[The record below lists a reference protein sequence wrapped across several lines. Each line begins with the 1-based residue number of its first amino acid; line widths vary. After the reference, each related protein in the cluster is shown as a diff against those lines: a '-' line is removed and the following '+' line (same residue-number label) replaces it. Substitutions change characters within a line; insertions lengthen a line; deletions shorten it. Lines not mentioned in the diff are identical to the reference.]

1 MLKHLFPRS
10 KKSFLTQS
18 WSCLISS
25 RKARTLRRFSRDWT
39 VSASRPGV
47 SGSEEE
53 SEAGEASEV
62 AGLQEE
68 ALTSL
73 HLEAEL

>member
-1 MLKHLFPRS
+1 M
-10 KKSFLTQS
+10 
-18 WSCLISS
+18 
-25 RKARTLRRFSRDWT
+25 RRFSRDST

-53 SEAGEASEV
+53 SEAGEDSEV
-62 AGLQEE
+62 AEPQEE

-73 HLEAEL
+73 HLVAEL